1 MRPPDNPAVHTRHSA
16 ERPLNA
22 VITPGSSPACHNQ
35 DGFAEQEGTG
45 KMTTLTISHG
55 FTGFEGKHAMSE
67 TTSPKA
73 IYQAYKEDDKKG
85 PLAGPLFVARI
96 VAIVAAIG
104 GAVPTAMNLYQSWRH
119 NIPYNQVS
127 HRLAQYDLWMK
138 NFDCQVNYRAL
149 NVNQGTRVDVGAC
162 NRSGDVAIK
171 ITAPNGKA
179 AYEWIAFDQLQKAG
193 AAFSFMNLI
202 ATSAHADEAPKSG
215 APMTLAQ
222 AGAPAAGGMQVK
234 CQVMPA
240 KGQILR
246 IVQEGN
252 KCFREDFS
260 AFKGKVEKREEVPC
274 STQCGPGKG

>member
-1 MRPPDNPAVHTRHSA
+1 
-16 ERPLNA
+16 
-22 VITPGSSPACHNQ
+22 
-35 DGFAEQEGTG
+35 
-45 KMTTLTISHG
+45 MTTLTMSQG
-55 FTGFEGKHAMSE
+55 FAGFEGKRAMSQ
-67 TTSPKA
+67 TIDPKA
-73 IYQAYKEDDKKG
+73 VYQAYKEDDKKG

-138 NFDCQVNYRAL
+138 NFDCQINYRAL
-149 NVNQGTRVDVGAC
+149 NVNQGTRIDVGAC

-193 AAFSFMNLI
+193 GSFSFLNLI
-202 ATSAHADEAPKSG
+202 ATPAQAEEAPKTAAG
-215 APMTLAQ
+215 PMSVAQ
-222 AGAPAAGGMQVK
+222 APAPGAPAAGGMQVK
-234 CQVMPA
+234 CQVMPT

-274 STQCGPGKG
+274 NTQCGPGQG